1 MATRIEGKDGL
12 LSLSGKP
19 LGTAE
24 WMTMTFEKIVT
35 FAEATGDKQWIHVDR
50 ERCAKESPY
59 GAPIAHGY
67 LTLSLVAGQF
77 FECLEL
83 VGFKMIINYGANKV
97 RFPSPLKEGDRC
109 RLSMSLGEVKDI
121 GGGWYEGIFL
131 ATIEIEGGKKPACVA
146 ECVYRLQAE

>member
-1 MATRIEGKDGL
+1 MLFR
-12 LSLSGKP
+12 S
-19 LGTAE
+19 
-24 WMTMTFEKIVT
+24 
-35 FAEATGDKQWIHVDR
+35 
-50 ERCAKESPY
+50 
-59 GAPIAHGY
+59 
-67 LTLSLVAGQF
+67 SLVAGQF